1 MMINKTSRV
10 GMISTYFILTLI
22 SLLMIYPFAWMII
35 SSFRPS
41 SDILTSPFRI
51 DISSLTLEAY
61 EKIALLGGVSI
72 WKYVF
77 NSLIITL
84 FATLLIIIVT
94 SLGAYAIY
102 RKPTLPGF
110 KILENGFLLS
120 IMYPA
125 VLLLIPLYVI
135 SFKLELLGTYKG
147 IIFILAGGAWGGALP
162 FFLFRQF
169 FAKIPQEVIEAAE
182 IDGASEF
189 RILRRIV
196 VPLAMPVYATA
207 TLITFMLTWG
217 LWLPVLVISNDTNT
231 YTLATALV
239 NLNSELGI
247 DFQSTM
253 ALSTLVTVPI
263 VIIFLLT
270 QKRVMEGISAGS
282 VKG

>member
-1 MMINKTSRV
+1 MINKPSK
-10 GMISTYFILTLI
+10 ISVVLIYIILTAI
-22 SLLMIYPFAWMII
+22 SICMIYPFIWMII

-41 SDILTSPFRI
+41 SEILTAPFKI
-51 DISSLTLEAY
+51 NFSSFTMEAY
-61 EKIALLGGVSI
+61 EKISLLGGLSI
-72 WKYVF
+72 WKYVL
-77 NSLIITL
+77 NSLIITVL
-84 FATLLIIIVT
+84 ATLIIIIIT
-94 SLGAYAIY
+94 SLGAYALY
-102 RKPTLPGF
+102 RNPSLPGF
-110 KILENGFLLS
+110 RVIESSFLLT

-125 VLLLIPLYVI
+125 VLLLIPLYI
-135 SFKLELLGTYKG
+135 IAFKLHLLGTYKG
-147 IIFILAGGAWGGALP
+147 IILILAGGAWGGALP

-169 FAKIPQEVIEAAE
+169 FGKISKEIIEAAE
-182 IDGASEF
+182 IDGASEL
-189 RILRRIV
+189 RILSKII

-217 LWLPVLVISNDTNT
+217 LWLPVLVISNDTKT